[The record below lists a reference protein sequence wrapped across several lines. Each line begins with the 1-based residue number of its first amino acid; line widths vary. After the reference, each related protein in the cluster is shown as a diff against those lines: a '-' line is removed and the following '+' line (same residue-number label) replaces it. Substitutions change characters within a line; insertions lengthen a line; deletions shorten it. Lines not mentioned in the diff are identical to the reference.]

1 MALAAAP
8 ALTIGGPPRVN
19 LLPRA
24 VTASRQRASLLR
36 TWLLGLLAALGVVL
50 VATGGAYALQLTAQ
64 QSLDQANADT
74 VRLLGEVAAL
84 QPVNEKLKL
93 ESELGDYRTQA
104 MGTDLTWATL
114 VSSVESALPADT
126 VLAGFTLVPGGN
138 PVGDDPQRERARLAE
153 GVAMLRSRLD
163 ALLADLSLGGG
174 DHADVMETFRMF
186 AHDQGW
192 LRRMREVVMTGL
204 TAEAAVDPMPPN
216 ISDGYVM
223 LKPVDK
229 WPEPRK
235 TRDEILAAVHRRN

>member
-64 QSLDQANADT
+64 QSLDRANADT

-114 VSSVESALPADT
+114 VSSVEPALPADT

-138 PVGDDPQRERARLAE
+138 PVGDDPALEIGAAGELTITSTTPTQIVDIVRALRTVPGILSVDGWESTTDTLGYSYLLRIVFDQSSYTGAFAE
-153 GVAMLRSRLD
+153 
-163 ALLADLSLGGG
+163 
-174 DHADVMETFRMF
+174 
-186 AHDQGW
+186 
-192 LRRMREVVMTGL
+192 
-204 TAEAAVDPMPPN
+204 EA
-216 ISDGYVM
+216 GQ
-223 LKPVDK
+223 
-229 WPEPRK
+229 
-235 TRDEILAAVHRRN
+235 

>member
-64 QSLDQANADT
+64 QGLDQANADT

-138 PVGDDPQRERARLAE
+138 PVGDDPALEIGAAGELTITSTTPTQIVDIVRALRTVPGILSVDGWESTTDTLGYSYLLRIVCDQSSYTGAFAE
-153 GVAMLRSRLD
+153 
-163 ALLADLSLGGG
+163 
-174 DHADVMETFRMF
+174 
-186 AHDQGW
+186 
-192 LRRMREVVMTGL
+192 
-204 TAEAAVDPMPPN
+204 EA
-216 ISDGYVM
+216 GQ
-223 LKPVDK
+223 
-229 WPEPRK
+229 
-235 TRDEILAAVHRRN
+235 

>member
-138 PVGDDPQRERARLAE
+138 PVGDDPALEIGAAGELTITSTTPTQIVDIVRALRTVPGILSVDGWESTTDTLGYSYLLRIVFDQSSYTGAFAE
-153 GVAMLRSRLD
+153 
-163 ALLADLSLGGG
+163 
-174 DHADVMETFRMF
+174 
-186 AHDQGW
+186 
-192 LRRMREVVMTGL
+192 
-204 TAEAAVDPMPPN
+204 EA
-216 ISDGYVM
+216 GQ
-223 LKPVDK
+223 
-229 WPEPRK
+229 
-235 TRDEILAAVHRRN
+235 

>member
-1 MALAAAP
+1 MALATAP
-8 ALTIGGPPRVN
+8 ALTVGGPPRVN

-64 QSLDQANADT
+64 QSLDRANADT

-114 VSSVESALPADT
+114 VSSVEPALPADT

-138 PVGDDPQRERARLAE
+138 PVGDDPALEIGAAGELTITSTTPTQIVDIVRALRTVPGILSVDGWESTTDTLGYSYLLRIVFDQSSYTGAFAE
-153 GVAMLRSRLD
+153 
-163 ALLADLSLGGG
+163 
-174 DHADVMETFRMF
+174 
-186 AHDQGW
+186 
-192 LRRMREVVMTGL
+192 
-204 TAEAAVDPMPPN
+204 EA
-216 ISDGYVM
+216 GQ
-223 LKPVDK
+223 
-229 WPEPRK
+229 
-235 TRDEILAAVHRRN
+235 

>member
-24 VTASRQRASLLR
+24 VTARRQRASLLR

-50 VATGGAYALQLTAQ
+50 LATGGAYALQLTAQ

-126 VLAGFTLVPGGN
+126 VLVGFTLVPGGN
-138 PVGDDPQRERARLAE
+138 PVGDDPALEIGAAGELTITSTTPTQIVDIVRALRTVPGILSVDGWESTTDTLGYSYLLRIVFDQSSYTGAFAE
-153 GVAMLRSRLD
+153 
-163 ALLADLSLGGG
+163 
-174 DHADVMETFRMF
+174 
-186 AHDQGW
+186 
-192 LRRMREVVMTGL
+192 
-204 TAEAAVDPMPPN
+204 EA
-216 ISDGYVM
+216 GQ
-223 LKPVDK
+223 
-229 WPEPRK
+229 
-235 TRDEILAAVHRRN
+235 

>member
-138 PVGDDPQRERARLAE
+138 PVGDDPALEIGAAGELTITSTTPTQIVDIVRALRTVPGILSVDGWESTTDTLGYSYLLRILFDQSSYTGAFAE
-153 GVAMLRSRLD
+153 
-163 ALLADLSLGGG
+163 
-174 DHADVMETFRMF
+174 
-186 AHDQGW
+186 
-192 LRRMREVVMTGL
+192 
-204 TAEAAVDPMPPN
+204 EA
-216 ISDGYVM
+216 GQ
-223 LKPVDK
+223 
-229 WPEPRK
+229 
-235 TRDEILAAVHRRN
+235 

>member
-1 MALAAAP
+1 MALATAP
-8 ALTIGGPPRVN
+8 ALTVGGPPRVN

-64 QSLDQANADT
+64 QGLDQANADT

-104 MGTDLTWATL
+104 MATDLTWATL
-114 VSSVESALPADT
+114 VSSVEPALPADT

-138 PVGDDPQRERARLAE
+138 PVGDDPALEIGAAGELTITSTTPTQIVDIVRALRTVPGILSVDGWESTTDTLGYSYLLRIVFDQSSYTGAFAE
-153 GVAMLRSRLD
+153 
-163 ALLADLSLGGG
+163 
-174 DHADVMETFRMF
+174 
-186 AHDQGW
+186 
-192 LRRMREVVMTGL
+192 
-204 TAEAAVDPMPPN
+204 EA
-216 ISDGYVM
+216 GQ
-223 LKPVDK
+223 
-229 WPEPRK
+229 
-235 TRDEILAAVHRRN
+235 

>member
-1 MALAAAP
+1 MALATAP
-8 ALTIGGPPRVN
+8 ALTVGGPPRVN

-64 QSLDQANADT
+64 QGLDQANADT

-114 VSSVESALPADT
+114 VSSVEPALPADT

-138 PVGDDPQRERARLAE
+138 PVGDDPALEIGAAGELTITSTTPTQIVDIVRALRTVPGILSVDGWESTTDTLGYSYLLRIVFDQSSYTGAFAE
-153 GVAMLRSRLD
+153 
-163 ALLADLSLGGG
+163 
-174 DHADVMETFRMF
+174 
-186 AHDQGW
+186 
-192 LRRMREVVMTGL
+192 
-204 TAEAAVDPMPPN
+204 EA
-216 ISDGYVM
+216 GQ
-223 LKPVDK
+223 
-229 WPEPRK
+229 
-235 TRDEILAAVHRRN
+235 